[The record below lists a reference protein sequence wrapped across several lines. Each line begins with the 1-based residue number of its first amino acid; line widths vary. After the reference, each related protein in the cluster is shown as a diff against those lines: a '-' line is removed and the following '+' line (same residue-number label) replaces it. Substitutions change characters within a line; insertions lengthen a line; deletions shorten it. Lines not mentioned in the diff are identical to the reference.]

1 MGTVIVSAEE
11 YKELVIKAHK
21 YETLRIKAVN
31 SNTVLDHE
39 ISIFELTPEE
49 LNAIDERRKKLY
61 ETLRD

>member
-21 YETLRIKAVN
+21 YETLRIKPVN
-31 SNTVLDHE
+31 SNPVLDYE

>member
-11 YKELVIKAHK
+11 YKELVIKSHK

-31 SNTVLDHE
+31 SNTVLDYE

-49 LNAIDERRKKLY
+49 LNAIEERRKKLY

>member
-1 MGTVIVSAEE
+1 MGTVIVSEEE

-31 SNTVLDHE
+31 SNTVLDYE

-49 LNAIDERRKKLY
+49 LNAIEERRKKLY

>member
-31 SNTVLDHE
+31 SNTVLDYE

-61 ETLRD
+61 ETLRA

>member
-21 YETLRIKAVN
+21 YETLRIKSVN
-31 SNTVLDHE
+31 SNTVLDYE

>member
-11 YKELVIKAHK
+11 YNELVIKAHK

-31 SNTVLDHE
+31 SNTVLDYE

-49 LNAIDERRKKLY
+49 LNAIDERRKKLD

>member
-11 YKELVIKAHK
+11 YKELVIQAHK

-31 SNTVLDHE
+31 SNTVLDYE

>member
-21 YETLRIKAVN
+21 YETLRIKAVK
-31 SNTVLDHE
+31 SNTVLDYE